1 MSSIKQLAIEAL
13 QRGDFD
19 FALQDVARGEADVSR
34 LVEDLKIY
42 HAELEIQNE
51 ELRQNQIITENAMR
65 RFSSLFAALPVPAL
79 VIDEVVVIHEC
90 NAIAEQRFALS
101 RKQLRSHYFPRLL
114 PKKEHGRLREL
125 LQRARSEGSARVTGI
140 ELKTA
145 DEQQFIAD
153 MHLSLLSEL
162 AENYAQHFVV
172 LIVDQTAAV
181 KQQVLLE
188 ESHRHFQAYFDS
200 APVGMAA
207 ISADKQWLE
216 VNDKLCDLFGYSRDA
231 LIKLTWMDL
240 THPGDLDAELVQFN
254 DILTGKHEGYTL
266 DKRCIRSDGEI
277 IDVHVIKQGVR
288 NAIGQLDYIVVII
301 EDVSVRKQ
309 AELALLERDQAL
321 ENLSLSLRERIK
333 ELKAI
338 YAISRASQLISDQ
351 DAFFADVLKLLPMG
365 MNYTDDVSVSINLP
379 SKTYSNDTFSA
390 TMDKLESDI
399 QVDAQVVGKISVG
412 YRNPHILPNNK
423 PFLDDEKQFIEG
435 IAELIGLFLTRIRS
449 EQVQDLTS
457 QRNAAL
463 LSLTR
468 QATKMDEQSLLRFA
482 LEHAEALTDSHLA
495 YVHFVNSD
503 QNTIS
508 LGVWSGKT
516 LQNCAAVHD
525 NHYPLANAGV
535 WADCFRLRRP
545 VIHND
550 YPALDNK
557 KGLPEG
563 HATLLR
569 HVSVPVIEDDN
580 VVMIMGVGNKQDSYD
595 AGDLAILEMLANNAW
610 ALVQR
615 NRQQRKLELDAM
627 VFRYSR
633 EAVVVTDGEQRIL
646 SVNPAFTLITGYTET
661 EVLGLTPRLLKSGK
675 HDDSFYQQMWA
686 KLNLEDYWQGEIW
699 NRRKNGEIYPQWL
712 GISAARTTPEGRP
725 SEYIAVFMDITEHQ
739 QAREYI
745 EFLAHHD
752 PLTSLPNRTLLKDRF
767 QQTVSYVQRQ
777 GKKLGLL
784 YLDLDHFK
792 NVNDSLG
799 HPIGDKLLLE
809 VACRLRDCVRE
820 ADTVS
825 RLGGDEFVVLLGNV
839 HHVDN
844 LADISTKILTALL
857 RPFDIEG
864 NKLQLSCSIG
874 ACLYPD
880 DGEEFDG
887 LLQKADTALYQ
898 AKFNGRNTYKFYT
911 ESMNVAVMRRMS
923 LENAMRLSLE
933 REDFFVVYQP
943 QFDIK
948 SGQIVGAEALARWHH
963 AELGIIS
970 PAEFIPVAEE
980 CGLIVTLG
988 QSVLRQ
994 ACRQMQQWLLQGHY
1008 LRVSVNVSCVQF
1020 LRHNLLQT
1028 VIEILEE
1035 TGLPPHHLELELTE
1049 SILVTDPEYVLQVVN
1064 TLNQRGVQFSID
1076 DFGTGYSSLSYLKR
1090 FAVDKLKI
1098 DQSFVRD
1105 IPGDADDEVLV
1116 EAIVNLAHNLRLKCI
1131 AEGVETQVQAD
1142 FLRQLG
1148 CDQIQG
1154 YLLGRPLSV
1163 DAMQQLLSS
1172 QSR

>member
-1 MSSIKQLAIEAL
+1 MSKIKKLASEAL
-13 QRGDFD
+13 HRGDFD
-19 FALQDVARGEADVSR
+19 FALKEVARGETDVSR
-34 LVEDLKIY
+34 LIEDLKIY

-51 ELRQNQIITENAMR
+51 ELLENQAFTEKAMR
-65 RFSSLFAALPVPAL
+65 RFSGLFAALPVPAL
-79 VIDEVVVIHEC
+79 VIDEVGVIHEC
-90 NAIAEQRFALS
+90 NAIAEQRFALG

-125 LQRARSEGSARVTGI
+125 LQIARNEDCASQAGI
-140 ELKTA
+140 EIKTA

-153 MHLSLLSEL
+153 MHVSSLPEL
-162 AENYAQHFVV
+162 IENNAYHFVV
-172 LIVDQTAAV
+172 LMVDQTAVV
-181 KQQVLLE
+181 KQHVLLE
-188 ESHRHFQAYFDS
+188 ESRRHFQAYFDS

-216 VNDKLCDLFGYSRDA
+216 VNDKLCDLFGYSRNA
-231 LIKLTWMDL
+231 LIKQTWMDL
-240 THPGDLDAELVQFN
+240 THPVDLDAELEQFN
-254 DILTGKHEGYTL
+254 DILTGKLEGYAL
-266 DKRCIRSDGEI
+266 DKRCIRGDGKL

-288 NAIGQLDYIVVII
+288 DANGQLDYIVVII
-301 EDVSVRKQ
+301 EDISARKQ
-309 AELALLERDQAL
+309 GELALMERDRAL
-321 ENLSLSLRERIK
+321 ENQSLSLRERIK

-351 DAFFADVLKLLPMG
+351 DAFFAEVLKLLPMG
-365 MNYTDDVSVSINLP
+365 MYYTDDVSVSINLA
-379 SKTYSNDTFSA
+379 SKTYGNNTFSA

-412 YRNPHILPNNK
+412 YREPRILPNNK
-423 PFLDDEKQFIEG
+423 PFLDEEKQLIDG

-449 EQVQDLTS
+449 QQAQDLTS

-482 LEHAEALTDSHLA
+482 LEHAEALTDSNIA

-535 WADCFRLRRP
+535 WADCFRLRQP

-569 HVSVPVIEDDN
+569 HMSVPVLEDDN
-580 VVMIMGVGNKQDSYD
+580 VVMIMGVGNKQDPYD
-595 AGDLAILEMLANNAW
+595 AGDLAILEMFANNVW

-646 SVNPAFTLITGYTET
+646 SVNPAFTQITGYTEA

-675 HDDSFYQQMWA
+675 HDDGFYQQMWA
-686 KLNLEDYWQGEIW
+686 KLNREGYWQGEIW

-712 GISAARTTPEGRP
+712 GVSVAHTTTEGHP

-752 PLTSLPNRTLLKDRF
+752 PLTELPNRTLLKDRF
-767 QQTVSYVQRQ
+767 QQSVSYVQRQ

-784 YLDLDHFK
+784 YLDLDNFK

-799 HPIGDKLLLE
+799 HPIGDKLLLQI
-809 VACRLRDCVRE
+809 ARCLRDCVRE

-825 RLGGDEFVVLLGNV
+825 RIGGDEFVIMLGNI
-839 HHVDN
+839 HHAEN
-844 LADISTKILTALL
+844 LAEISTKILAALS
-857 RPFDIEG
+857 RPFDIDVH
-864 NKLQLSCSIG
+864 KLQLSCSIG

-898 AKFNGRNTYKFYT
+898 AKASGRNNYKFFT
-911 ESMNVAVMRRMS
+911 AAMNVQVMRRMS

-948 SGQIVGAEALARWHH
+948 SGQIVGVEALARWHH
-963 AELGIIS
+963 AELGMIS

-994 ACRQMQQWLLQGHY
+994 ACRQMQQWLLQEHY

-1020 LRHNLLQT
+1020 LRHNLLQSVT
-1028 VIEILEE
+1028 EILEE

-1172 QSR
+1172 Q